1 MSPYPEEA
9 AAAAL
14 ARAIRRAWPARAIEK
29 AATGWSTLVLVAL
42 RSDPEGRAAVVAA
55 LLDDETLARAIDA
68 TGVLEGSVA
77 DVHTLAREILA
88 SLAGP

>member
-1 MSPYPEEA
+1 MSPDPEEA

-42 RSDPEGRAAVVAA
+42 RSDREGRAAVVKA
-55 LLDDETLARAIDA
+55 LLDEETLARAIDA
-68 TGVLEGSVA
+68 TGVLDGSEQDA
-77 DVHTLAREILA
+77 KSLAREILA
-88 SLAGP
+88 SFAGL